1 MLLSGTPGKE
11 SKKDGIWGLRYF
23 KKQLYKTLVVT
34 NRLVHLLSV
43 SIPSRFTTPPSVLPL
58 YLKYLPGILSE
69 FYQCLEDIQYPKNTD
84 RWD

>member
-1 MLLSGTPGKE
+1 MGWFGN
-11 SKKDGIWGLRYF
+11 WGLRYF

-34 NRLVHLLSV
+34 LRLVHLLSV

-69 FYQCLEDIQYPKNTD
+69 FISVWKIFNILKILIVGIGLVTT
-84 RWD
+84 R